1 MFRNS
6 YKYTA
11 PALVAFGLAYLFSE
25 WMFFVFSKFVDQPKE
40 SDGDN
45 KQSANRN
52 ECALISYWHT
62 ALGFRVR

>member
-1 MFRNS
+1 
-6 YKYTA
+6 
-11 PALVAFGLAYLFSE
+11 
-25 WMFFVFSKFVDQPKE
+25 MFFVFSKFVDQPKE
-40 SDGDN
+40 SDGDH